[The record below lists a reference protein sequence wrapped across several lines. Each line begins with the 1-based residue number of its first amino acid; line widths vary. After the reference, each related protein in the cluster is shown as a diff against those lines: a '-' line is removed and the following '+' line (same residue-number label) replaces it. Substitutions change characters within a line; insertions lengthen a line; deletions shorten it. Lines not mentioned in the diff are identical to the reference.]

1 MSIGQIVALGMQML
15 IKDDT
20 CWISTK
26 NSQGI
31 VSKIKV
37 KKEGNI
43 YPMGVGILVEQNHVH
58 MHKVPFSEDEFTM
71 LQHQRFGHL
80 GI

>member
-1 MSIGQIVALGMQML
+1 ML

-37 KKEGNI
+37 KKEVNI

-58 MHKVPFSEDEFTM
+58 MHKIPFSEDEFTM